1 MAFNANVLGLTT
13 IRRGSVGDGVAAWQR
28 FLGNQQFPVGTVDGV
43 FGWVTDSATRSYQA
57 KTNLAAD
64 GIVSANTYQ
73 VALKQ
78 GFIFYVSN
86 LTSARLLQA
95 MNFGQDEAKDLQ
107 RSLNTILKTKP
118 DPKYPSRPALVVDGD
133 FGVNS
138 TRGLV
143 EVYRQLETQFQPT
156 LVGQLANRTKSKLG
170 EDFDPAINILTEFTR
185 RQRQCLSGPDWIKQ
199 FPASASIEDLSFPF
213 RQYVKE
219 FEAALQEAGAKI
231 EITNTLRP
239 PERAYLMHY
248 CTRIA
253 NRSLRAEDASS
264 MAGVGIEW
272 VHYTNEL
279 SVWWADQMM
288 TAYDIAFPPA
298 LRSNHTLG
306 RAIDWYIEW
315 QGTLRIK
322 DLNGRTVEIGEP
334 RNSFDN
340 NKLWQVGAT
349 YGVYKLAAD
358 PPHWSLD
365 GY

>member
-13 IRRGSVGDGVAAWQR
+13 IRRGSVGDSVAAWQR
-28 FLGNQQFPVGTVDGV
+28 FLGAQKFPIGAADGV
-43 FGWVTDSATRSYQA
+43 FGWTTDSATRSYQA
-57 KTNLAAD
+57 KNNLGED
-64 GIVSANTYQ
+64 GIVGANTYR

-78 GFIFYVSN
+78 GLIFYVSN

-95 MNFGQDEAKDLQ
+95 MNFGKAETQDLQ
-107 RSLNTILKTKP
+107 RSLNTVLTTKP
-118 DPKYPSRPALVVDGD
+118 TPKYPSRPALAVDGD
-133 FGVNS
+133 FGATS

-143 EVYRQLETQFQPT
+143 EVCRQLNTQFQPT
-156 LVGQLANRTKSKLG
+156 LVNQLSNSTKSKLG
-170 EDFDPAINILTEFTR
+170 ENFQPAMETLTEFTR
-185 RQRQCLSGPDWIKQ
+185 RQRQRLSGPEWIKQ

-219 FEAALQEAGAKI
+219 FAAALKQAGAKI

-248 CTRIA
+248 CTKIT
-253 NRSLRAEDASS
+253 NRSLSAGAVPP
-264 MAGVGIEW
+264 MAGVEVEW
-272 VHYTNEL
+272 VHYTNDL
-279 SVWWADQMM
+279 SVWWANQMM
-288 TAYDIAFPPA
+288 AAYDIAFPPA

-315 QGTLRIK
+315 QGTLRIQ

-340 NKLWQVGAT
+340 KQLWQVGAT
-349 YGVYKLAAD
+349 YGVYKLPPD